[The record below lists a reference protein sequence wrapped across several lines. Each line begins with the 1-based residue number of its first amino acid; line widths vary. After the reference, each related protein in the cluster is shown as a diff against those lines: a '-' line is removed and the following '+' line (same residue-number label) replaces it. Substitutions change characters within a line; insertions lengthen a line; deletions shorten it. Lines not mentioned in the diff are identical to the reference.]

1 MATTV
6 QYTASLCT
14 RKTNY
19 ASNAK
24 SGAAC
29 QEYYDPSYN
38 YVGILCFPGMN
49 LAGKVITGI
58 WLSVT
63 SAKAGYGASH
73 TKTVYLR
80 KALYQNSIASGV
92 TGYGYVGDA
101 LGTFSGSFWGNSG
114 SYAMSGGLLTN
125 MAAYIAQ
132 GNNAFTIYNPSPV
145 QSSYGYSTNYLQW
158 TSVVLTVT
166 YEESVS
172 NPTFSNSQVDLGQPV
187 TIYTNRQSSA
197 ATHTLSYSFGETGG
211 TIAANVGDS
220 AVWTPPLS
228 LAEQIPSATSGT
240 CAVIC
245 TTYYGGTAVGSRV
258 NYLTLSVP
266 TSVVPVISSVSLT
279 EATENIAAQF
289 GGFVRAKSRLAV
301 SISAS
306 GAQGS
311 TVTGYRTTIEGTAY
325 TQASFT
331 SNTLNTAGDQDIS
344 VTVTDS
350 RGRTATASQ
359 TISVLDWRPP
369 ALTRFT
375 AERCNADGSAPQT
388 DGDRVRITAAASV
401 SPVGSKNTMSCK
413 VYYKLSAYT
422 AWTQAAALTPV
433 DYAVNAV
440 NLLLPPTFN
449 ALNSYD
455 LKIEVSD
462 FFGTIS
468 QQVSIGT
475 KKVMMDFYRDGTG
488 VAFGKVAETSGRVEF
503 AWPVKLSSPL
513 PLTDGGTGANSGAL
527 ACYNL
532 GAVRKSGDTMTG
544 NLNIQGSLY
553 PSLKLLPTYNGT
565 TNNTVF
571 EGSYIGAS
579 SFSSWE
585 DFSGNNRRMLEVR
598 TKKYASA
605 LDNAVLLRTCDNG
618 QWAQHRVFHA
628 GMETPVPVVSGG
640 TGANNAS
647 SARAALGANNAGNL
661 NVGTLPVERLP
672 FKYAYGTAT
681 INGVSSVYVSYSNAG
696 FTQIPVIVATYSTTG
711 ANWSGDNGAIKVH
724 DKTIY
729 GCGMIVGGS
738 FNTNRTVDWFAFGV

>member
-1 MATTV
+1 MFEKVNPAHPDKIADRIAGAIV
-6 QYTASLCT
+6 D
-14 RKTNY
+14 
-19 ASNAK
+19 
-24 SGAAC
+24 AAC
-29 QEYYDPSYN
+29 QKENNPRIAVEVLIGHGVCHIIAETSVRLGCGEVRDIVRRIAGDVKVDYLEVPQDTRLSEN
-38 YVGILCFPGMN
+38 QKGKIRCGDNGIFKGAPVTDEQKK
-49 LAGKVITGI
+49 LAGIADSIYKTYPTDGKYI
-58 WLSVT
+58 LSGGRLT
-63 SAKAGYGASH
+63 ICQSHAKAEELC
-73 TKTVYLR
+73 KTYP
-80 KALYQNSIASGV
+80 
-92 TGYGYVGDA
+92 DA
-101 LGTFSGSFWGNSG
+101 L
-114 SYAMSGGLLTN
+114 
-125 MAAYIAQ
+125 I
-132 GNNAFTIYNPSPV
+132 NPI
-145 QSSYGYSTNYLQW
+145 GDW
-158 TSVVLTVT
+158 T
-166 YEESVS
+166 
-172 NPTFSNSQVDLGQPV
+172 
-187 TIYTNRQSSA
+187 
-197 ATHTLSYSFGETGG
+197 
-211 TIAANVGDS
+211 
-220 AVWTPPLS
+220 
-228 LAEQIPSATSGT
+228 
-240 CAVIC
+240 
-245 TTYYGGTAVGSRV
+245 GGTAVGSRV

-266 TSVVPVISSVSLT
+266 ASVVPVISGVSLT

-311 TVTGYRTTIEGTAY
+311 TVTGCRTTIEGTAY

-350 RGRTATASQ
+350 RGRTATTSQ
-359 TISVLDWRPP
+359 TFTVLDWRPP

-401 SPVGSKNTMSCK
+401 SPVGNKNTMSCK

-513 PLTDGGTGANSGAL
+513 PLADGGTGANSGAL

-628 GMETPVPVVSGG
+628 GMETPVPVMSGG

-696 FTQIPVIVATYSTTG
+696 FTQIPVVIAAYSTTG

>member
-49 LAGKVITGI
+49 LAGKVITDI
-58 WLSVT
+58 WLSVS
-63 SAKAGYGASH
+63 SAKAGYGDAH

-80 KALYQNSIASGV
+80 KAAYQNGIASGV
-92 TGYGYVGDA
+92 TGCGYVGEA

-114 SYAMSGGLLTN
+114 SYAMSGSLFTA

-132 GNNAFTIYNPSPV
+132 GNNAFTIYNSAPV

-158 TSVVLTVT
+158 TSVILTVT

-172 NPTFSNSQVDLGQPV
+172 NPTLSISQVDLGEPV

-197 ATHTLSYSFGETGG
+197 ATHTLSYSFGETSG

-228 LAEQIPSATSGT
+228 LASQIPSATGGT
-240 CAVIC
+240 CTIIC
-245 TTYYGGTAVGSRV
+245 TTYYGNAAVGSRAS
-258 NYLTLSVP
+258 YLTLSVP
-266 TSVVPVISSVSLT
+266 ASVVPTISNVSIAET
-279 EATENIAAQF
+279 TPNVAAQF
-289 GGFVRAKSRLAV
+289 GGYVRSKSKLAV
-301 SISAS
+301 SITAA

-311 TVTGYRTTIEGTAY
+311 TISIYRSVLEGTAY
-325 TQASFT
+325 TQSSFT
-331 SNTLNTAGDQDIS
+331 TNTLNTAGSQSLSIS
-344 VTVTDS
+344 VTDS
-350 RGRTATASQ
+350 RGRTATTSR
-359 TISVLDWRPP
+359 TITVLDWRAP

-388 DGDRVRITAAASV
+388 DGNRVRVNIAASV
-401 SPVGSKNTMSCK
+401 SPVGNKNTMSCK
-413 VYYKLSAYT
+413 VYYKLSTAT
-422 AWTQAAALTPV
+422 AWTLASTLTPV
-433 DYAVNAV
+433 NYAVNSN

-449 ALNSYD
+449 VLNSYD
-455 LKIEVSD
+455 LKVEVRD
-462 FFGTIS
+462 YFGTVA

-503 AWPVKLSSPL
+503 GWPVKLSSPL
-513 PLTDGGTGANSGAL
+513 PVSDGGTGTSSAAQ
-527 ACYNL
+527 ACVNL

-553 PSLKLLPTYNGT
+553 PSLKLNPTYNGT

-571 EGSYIGAS
+571 EGSYVGAS
-579 SFSSWE
+579 SFASWE
-585 DFSGNNRRMLEVR
+585 DTTGNNRRMLEVR

-605 LDNAVLLRTCDNG
+605 MDNAVLLRACDNG
-618 QWAQHRVFHA
+618 QWAQHRIFHA
-628 GMETPVPVVSGG
+628 GMETPVPIANGG
-640 TGANNAS
+640 TGANNAL
-647 SARAALGANNAGNL
+647 SARIALGANNAGNL
-661 NVGTLPVERLP
+661 NTGTLPAGRLP
-672 FKYAYGTAT
+672 FKYAYGTT
-681 INGVSSVYVSYSNAG
+681 SINGTSATYVNYASAG
-696 FTQIPVIVATYSTTG
+696 FTSIPVVMATYATTG

-724 DKTIY
+724 NKTNA
-729 GCGMIVGGS
+729 GCSIVVGGS
-738 FNTNRTVDWFAFGV
+738 FSANRTVDWFAFGI